1 MDRSAE
7 FVRKSPVARIL
18 LALLL
23 ISGITLSCK
32 KKSSSSTNVN
42 TNCVYQN
49 ASQQQVN
56 YTILSGSGQ
65 FFPLNVVGGYIYIS
79 GYGYQQKG
87 ILVYRL
93 NQTQFLA
100 FDRNC
105 THDGCTN
112 SQAIIKVQTG
122 NTACKDSI
130 CGSLYNIFDGSI
142 QTGPAVV
149 PLFQY
154 HTSWDGNQLRI
165 YN

>member
-1 MDRSAE
+1 MTRFKDFPPKIKACS
-7 FVRKSPVARIL
+7 L
-18 LALLL
+18 LLVLLL
-23 ISGITLSCK
+23 ISGGIFSCK
-32 KKSSSSTNVN
+32 KKSTNTNVN
-42 TNCVYQN
+42 TNCVYTN

-65 FFPLNVVGGYIYIS
+65 FFPLNVVGGFIYIN

-93 NQTQFLA
+93 SQTQFMA
-100 FDRNC
+100 YDRNC
-105 THDGCTN
+105 THDGCN
-112 SQAIIKVQTG
+112 NAQATIKVQTG

-130 CGSLYNIFDGSI
+130 CGSVYNIFDGSI